1 MRNREEVKVQWEE
14 EGTSF
19 EMVVEDL
26 SREEVTFLPYREE
39 EGTKVEVVISFRS
52 DSEEA
57 SFATYRKDS
66 SFLDEVDRVKEVESE
81 REKGLEIQVGTC
93 REVGDSFRV

>member
-26 SREEVTFLPYREE
+26 SREEVTFLPYHE
-39 EGTKVEVVISFRS
+39 EGTKVVVEISFRL

-57 SFATYRKDS
+57 SFVTCRKDS
-66 SFLDEVDRVKEVESE
+66 SFLDEVDRVKEVECE